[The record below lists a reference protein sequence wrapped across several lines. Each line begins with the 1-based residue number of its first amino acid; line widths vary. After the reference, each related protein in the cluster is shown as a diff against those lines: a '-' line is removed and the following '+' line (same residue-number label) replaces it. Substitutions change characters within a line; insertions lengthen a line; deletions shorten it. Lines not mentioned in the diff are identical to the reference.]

1 MNPNW
6 LVMVPWLLSVVL
18 TSFSQKKGQSFPEK
32 LHFQPPGYV
41 FAIVWTLLYLLLG
54 LYLKSLV
61 QTKKTSFLLF
71 LFTANMIDLEGRL
84 PIMADAER
92 ILLVETFIPY
102 RPAFDVGVSL
112 LTFEN
117 FTFTRP
123 RYAGQVPFNPN
134 VTVPPAQTS

>member
-1 MNPNW
+1 
-6 LVMVPWLLSVVL
+6 
-18 TSFSQKKGQSFPEK
+18 
-32 LHFQPPGYV
+32 
-41 FAIVWTLLYLLLG
+41 
-54 LYLKSLV
+54 
-61 QTKKTSFLLF
+61 
-71 LFTANMIDLEGRL
+71 
-84 PIMADAER
+84 MADAER

-102 RPAFDVGVSL
+102 RPAFDVGVNL